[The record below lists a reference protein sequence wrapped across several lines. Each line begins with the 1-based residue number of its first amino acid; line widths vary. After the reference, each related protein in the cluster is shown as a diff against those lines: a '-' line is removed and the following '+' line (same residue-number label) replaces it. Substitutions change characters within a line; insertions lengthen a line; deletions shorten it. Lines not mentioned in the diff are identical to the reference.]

1 MTPEGC
7 DCEVVARAV
16 EGVENE
22 NCGVFEFDVVE
33 LGAPRDG
40 KPSVLE
46 G

>member
-7 DCEVVARAV
+7 DCDV

-22 NCGVFEFDVVE
+22 NWGVFEFDVAE